1 MNFDTLPVA
10 INPGWEPPAEE
21 GQLAVDVLLTSTL
34 VIVIATLAGTRPENV
49 SIHLHN
55 DLLTIRGER
64 TSPAPIGAEYF
75 YQECFWGVFSR
86 TIVLPVEVKADSV
99 QAEYRSGVLLVRL
112 AKAETNTGIPMFVIE
127 E

>member
-1 MNFDTLPVA
+1 MDFDSLPVA
-10 INPGWEPPAEE
+10 VNQGWEPPAEE
-21 GQLAVDVLLTSTL
+21 GQLAVDVLLTTSM

-64 TSPAPIGAEYF
+64 MTPAPAGAEYF
-75 YQECFWGVFSR
+75 YQECFWGSFSR
-86 TIVLPVEVKADSV
+86 TIVLPVEVKSDSV
-99 QAEYRSGVLLVRL
+99 QAEYRSGVLVVRL
-112 AKAETNTGIPMFVIE
+112 SKAAANAEIPMFVIE